1 MRRSK
6 RTRSTG
12 AHVALKRTDI
22 ARIQDDGRATEA
34 TDDHP
39 PQETNRWTP
48 TRIGSL
54 LLRIVS
60 WIVVVVTVVL
70 LVAFVAVPRVTGSTP
85 YTILTGSMRPEM
97 PPGTMVVVRPVE
109 TAKLA
114 VGDVITYQLRSGEPE
129 VVTHRIVEIVVTQ
142 DGLEFRTQGDAND
155 ASDPELVRAVQVRG
169 EAWYWAPFLGYLTS
183 GVTSDGRTLAAQ
195 VVGIGLIIFAIFSG
209 VRTLVRAR
217 RSWLR
222 KQLRPSGAVRTE
234 SALRQILRKS

>member
-1 MRRSK
+1 MRRSR
-6 RTRSTG
+6 RTRSAG
-12 AHVALKRTDI
+12 AHVAPKRTDI
-22 ARIQDDGRATEA
+22 ARIQNDGPATEA
-34 TDDHP
+34 TDDQP
-39 PQETNRWTP
+39 DKETKRWTP
-48 TRIGSL
+48 ARIGGL

-129 VVTHRIVEIVVTQ
+129 VVTHRIVEVVVTQ
-142 DGLEFRTQGDAND
+142 AGLEFRTKGDAND
-155 ASDPELVRAVQVRG
+155 ASDSELVRAVQVRG

-183 GVTSDGRTLAAQ
+183 GVTSDMRTRAAQ
-195 VVGIGLIIFAIFSG
+195 VVGIGLVVFALVYG

-217 RSWLR
+217 RS
-222 KQLRPSGAVRTE
+222 S
-234 SALRQILRKS
+234 